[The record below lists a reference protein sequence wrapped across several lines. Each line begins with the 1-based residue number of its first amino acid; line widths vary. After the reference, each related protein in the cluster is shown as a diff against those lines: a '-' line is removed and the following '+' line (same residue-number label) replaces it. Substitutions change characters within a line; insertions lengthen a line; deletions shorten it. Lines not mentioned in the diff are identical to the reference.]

1 MAIGMKE
8 LIADARSRIEEID
21 PEAAESEL
29 RGNPTTLALDVRESE
44 EFSLGRLPGA
54 LLIPRGILE
63 PKAALDS
70 PARDSQLSDPE
81 RPIITYCGSGARSA
95 LAAATLQQLGFS
107 QVRSL
112 AGGIEAWTQEGRPIV
127 R

>member
-70 PARDSQLSDPE
+70 PARDSQFSDPE

-112 AGGIEAWTQEGRPIV
+112 AGGFVAWTQEGRPIE

>member
-1 MAIGMKE
+1 MAMGMKE

-70 PARDSQLSDPE
+70 PLRDSQLSDPE
-81 RPIITYCGSGARSA
+81 RPIIAYCGSGARSA

-107 QVRSL
+107 QVRSM
-112 AGGIEAWTQEGRPIV
+112 AGGFQAWSQEGRPIE

>member
-1 MAIGMKE
+1 MKE
-8 LIADARSRIEEID
+8 LIEDARSRIEEID

-29 RGNPTTLALDVRESE
+29 RVNPATLALDVREAE
-44 EFSLGRLPGA
+44 EFSLGRLPDA
-54 LLIPRGILE
+54 LLIPRGMLE

-70 PARDSQLSDPE
+70 PARDSELRDPE

-112 AGGIEAWTQEGRPIV
+112 AGGFQAWTQEGRPVV

>member
-1 MAIGMKE
+1 MAMGMKE
-8 LIADARSRIEEID
+8 LIEDARSRIEEID

-29 RGNPTTLALDVRESE
+29 RVNPATLALDVREAE
-44 EFSLGRLPGA
+44 EFSLGHLPDA
-54 LLIPRGILE
+54 LLIPRGMLE

-70 PARDSQLSDPE
+70 PARDPQLSDPE
-81 RPIITYCGSGARSA
+81 RPIIAYCGSGARSA

>member
-1 MAIGMKE
+1 MAMGMKD

-70 PARDSQLSDPE
+70 PLRDFQLSDPE
-81 RPIITYCGSGARSA
+81 RPIIAYCGSGARSA

>member
-29 RGNPTTLALDVRESE
+29 RRNPATLALDVREAE
-44 EFSLGRLPGA
+44 EFSLGHLPDA
-54 LLIPRGILE
+54 LLIPRGMLE

-70 PARDSQLSDPE
+70 PARDPQLSDPE
-81 RPIITYCGSGARSA
+81 RPIIAYCGSGARSA

>member
-1 MAIGMKE
+1 MKE
-8 LIADARSRIEEID
+8 LIADARSQITEID
-21 PEAAESEL
+21 PETAEHEFGL
-29 RGNPTTLALDVRESE
+29 DPTTLALDVREAE

-54 LLIPRGILE
+54 LLIPRGVLE

-70 PARDSQLSDPE
+70 PLRDPRLSDPE
-81 RPIITYCGSGARSA
+81 RPIIAYCGSGARSA
-95 LAAATLQQLGFS
+95 LAAVTLQLLGFS

-112 AGGIEAWTQEGRPIV
+112 SGGFDAWSQQGRPIE

>member
-29 RGNPTTLALDVRESE
+29 RGNPATLALDVREAE
-44 EFSLGRLPGA
+44 EFSLGHLPDA
-54 LLIPRGILE
+54 LLIPRGMLE

-70 PARDSQLSDPE
+70 PARDPQLSDPE
-81 RPIITYCGSGARSA
+81 RPIIAYCGSGARSA

>member
-1 MAIGMKE
+1 MKE

-29 RGNPTTLALDVRESE
+29 RGNPATLALDVREAE
-44 EFSLGRLPGA
+44 EFSLGHLPDA
-54 LLIPRGILE
+54 LLIPRGMLE

-70 PARDSQLSDPE
+70 PARDPQLSDPE
-81 RPIITYCGSGARSA
+81 RPIIAYCGSGARSA

>member
-1 MAIGMKE
+1 MKE

-70 PARDSQLSDPE
+70 PLRDSQLSDPE
-81 RPIITYCGSGARSA
+81 RPIIAYCGSGARSA

-107 QVRSL
+107 QVRSM
-112 AGGIEAWTQEGRPIV
+112 AGGFQAWSQEGRPIE

>member
-1 MAIGMKE
+1 MPAPGSR
-8 LIADARSRIEEID
+8 RSTRRR
-21 PEAAESEL
+21 PRASFAATPPPWPS
-29 RGNPTTLALDVRESE
+29 TC
-44 EFSLGRLPGA
+44 
-54 LLIPRGILE
+54 GILE

-112 AGGIEAWTQEGRPIV
+112 AGGFQAWTQEGRPIV

>member
-1 MAIGMKE
+1 MKE

-29 RGNPTTLALDVRESE
+29 RGNPTTLVLDVRESE

-70 PARDSQLSDPE
+70 PLRDSQLSDPE
-81 RPIITYCGSGARSA
+81 RPIIAYCGSGARSA

-107 QVRSL
+107 QVRSM
-112 AGGIEAWTQEGRPIV
+112 AGGFQAWSQEGRPIE